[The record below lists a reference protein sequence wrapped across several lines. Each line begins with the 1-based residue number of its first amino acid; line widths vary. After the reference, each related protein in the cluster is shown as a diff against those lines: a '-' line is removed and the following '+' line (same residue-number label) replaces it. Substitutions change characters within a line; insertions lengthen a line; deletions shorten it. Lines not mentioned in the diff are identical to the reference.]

1 MQIGIVGA
9 GAIGQVYGRLWM
21 EAGHRVV
28 LSARDE
34 AKVASVAEALGLE
47 AGTSEAAVRGA
58 DAVLLAVNYVGV
70 DDTVRRLRGALEG
83 KLVVDATNPLRIG
96 GDGRLVR
103 MIADDEIAVEVMARK
118 LPRSRLAKA
127 FTTLWSGHVEK
138 QADRGRPRIA
148 MPFVAQHGEDRG
160 RVASLVRDAG
170 LVPVDLGG
178 LEAGAA
184 LDPQSPIWNVV
195 MTPEELRERLGLR
208 AEAPSS

>member
-9 GAIGQVYGRLWM
+9 GAIGQVYGRLWK
-21 EAGHRVV
+21 EAGHQVV

-34 AKVASVAEALGLE
+34 AKVARVAEALGLE
-47 AGTSEAAVRGA
+47 AGTSEAAVRSA

-70 DDTVRRLRGALEG
+70 DDAVRWLRGALEG
-83 KLVVDATNPLRIG
+83 KLVIDATNPLRIG

-103 MIADDEIAVEVMARK
+103 TIAEDEIAVEVMARN

-138 QADRGRPRIA
+138 QADRSRPKIA
-148 MPFVAQHGEDRG
+148 MPFVARRGEDREL
-160 RVASLVRDAG
+160 VAALVRDAG
-170 LVPVDLGG
+170 FVPVDLGG

>member
-9 GAIGQVYGRLWM
+9 GAIRQVYGRLWK

-34 AKVASVAEALGLE
+34 TKVARVAEALGLE
-47 AGTSEAAVRGA
+47 AGTPEAAVRSA

-70 DDTVRRLRGALEG
+70 DDAVRRLRGALEG

-96 GDGRLVR
+96 DDGRLVR
-103 MIADDEIAVEVMARK
+103 TIADDEIAVEVMVRK
-118 LPRSRLAKA
+118 LPRSRLAKS

-138 QADRGRPRIA
+138 QADRGRLRIA
-148 MPFVAQHGEDRG
+148 MPFVAQHGEDRE
-160 RVASLVRDAG
+160 RVAFLVRDADF
-170 LVPVDLGG
+170 VPVDLGG

-184 LDPQSPIWNVV
+184 LDPQSSIWNVV
-195 MTPEELRERLGLR
+195 MTPEELRERLGFR